1 MITTRSYDFTDLVV
15 NSQKAEQGYAPTS
28 GPHNLGLSIGETDIF
43 DSGAAVL
50 TNVKANPRTIYITH
64 IAIGT
69 DATPIDKATQTGLI
83 AEHSRWL
90 IDVFQPLVPS
100 GTGALCTHVYQA
112 LFPQNV
118 PLLLTPAKDN
128 WVYIR
133 EIGLFSGTTLVSRQL
148 LAFDNRPI
156 AGGGSHAPLDL
167 LVSWVFSFV
176 KS

>member
-1 MITTRSYDFTDLVV
+1 MITTRSFDFTDLLV
-15 NSQKAEQGYAPTS
+15 NTQKTAQGTAPTS
-28 GPHNLGLSIGETDIF
+28 GPHNLGLSIGETDVF
-43 DSGAAVL
+43 ASGAAVL
-50 TNVKANPRTIYITH
+50 SNIKANPRTIYITH

-69 DATPIDKATQTGLI
+69 DATPIDPATQTGLI

-100 GTGALCTHVYQA
+100 TTGVLCTHVYQA
-112 LFPQNV
+112 LFPKDISV
-118 PLLLTPAKDN
+118 LLTPPLDN

-156 AGGGSHAPLDL
+156 AGGGSHDPYDL
-167 LVSWVFSFV
+167 LISWVFSFL
-176 KS
+176 KT